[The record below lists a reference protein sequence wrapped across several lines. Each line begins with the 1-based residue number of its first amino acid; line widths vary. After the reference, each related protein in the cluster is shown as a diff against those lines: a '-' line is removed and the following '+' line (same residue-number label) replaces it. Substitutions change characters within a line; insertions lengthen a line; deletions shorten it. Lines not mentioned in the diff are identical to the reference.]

1 MADRLHRSGHTEHIA
16 QPRLSPGSGL
26 TESVWSDRIGAAVW
40 PLRPGPWPEGSPC
53 VRIFARACI
62 IFATLPQQICVHL
75 SQLPKMPEHPSPV
88 TADDIA
94 EQLGISR
101 STVSRALTPGASVSE
116 RTRQLVL
123 RKAKAMGYRR
133 NELASA
139 LTSPRKRIVGIVMA
153 ELENPIHATLIE
165 RFTRQLQQAGSAPIA
180 IGLGQESDF
189 DAVLETLMQYQV
201 GVVVLA
207 SLQVTPAILKACEQ
221 AAVPTLALGR
231 LVDTPSVSSIT
242 ADQFQGGLLAAR
254 HAIDSGY
261 RRIAVITG
269 PRSRWTSWA
278 REVGFLRGLDA
289 EGLSPVQRIV
299 GDYTV
304 ESGSAVATELF
315 SQAKPKH
322 PDLVYCAND
331 LMAIGLID
339 TARDRF
345 GLRVPQDLGVIGFDN
360 IPMAAWTPYSIT
372 TIELPIDAM
381 VAAAVAKVC
390 RIQEGDDRSTEK
402 TLIPVSLVV
411 RHSTDRTRVV
421 DKGHRRP

>member
-1 MADRLHRSGHTEHIA
+1 
-16 QPRLSPGSGL
+16 
-26 TESVWSDRIGAAVW
+26 
-40 PLRPGPWPEGSPC
+40 
-53 VRIFARACI
+53 
-62 IFATLPQQICVHL
+62 
-75 SQLPKMPEHPSPV
+75 MPEHPSPI
-88 TADDIA
+88 TADDVA
-94 EQLGISR
+94 EHLGISR
-101 STVSRALTPGASVSE
+101 STVSRAFTPGASVSE
-116 RTRQLVL
+116 KTRQLVL
-123 RKAKAMGYRR
+123 RKAKALGYRR

-139 LTSPRKRIVGIVMA
+139 LTSSRKRIVGIVMA

-165 RFTRQLQQAGSAPIA
+165 RFTRELQQAGSAPIA
-180 IGLGQESDF
+180 IGLGRESDF

-207 SLQVTPAILKACEQ
+207 SLQVTPAILRACEQ

-254 HAIDSGY
+254 HAIESGY

-289 EGLSPVQRIV
+289 EGLSPIQRIV

-304 ESGSAVATELF
+304 ESGSAVANELF
-315 SQAKPKH
+315 SKDKKQH

-381 VAAAVAKVC
+381 VAAAVTKVC
-390 RIQEGDDRSTEK
+390 RIQEGQDPSPEK

-411 RHSTDRTRVV
+411 RNSTGRAQFVG
-421 DKGHRRP
+421 KHGRRP